1 LISRVAILDR
11 LQWLRAWVFPRA
23 PEAIGA
29 ALHQAQYNSVRKQV
43 PMLLSVAALNTLI
56 IMALCAHDNI
66 PLRNY
71 SWMSLLVL
79 YCVIRIYAWWRR
91 SKRPVISADIPRLLK
106 INVAVPLVMMAFLG
120 CATTATFIA
129 GTFKSM
135 LIIPVSLGFGAT
147 SIAHCLYTLRPA
159 AIGTLVIGIFP
170 TSIAMMV
177 FGNFDAAMLAVAM
190 LSVAVLMIRF
200 VSEQYDQ
207 LIASLFLEHQIR
219 ELANTDPLTGLA
231 NRRAIMS
238 ELDSALKAFEAG
250 AESFGVALLDLDGFK
265 EINDQMGH
273 HAGDAVLQKVAERLS
288 VAATQGDTVGRL
300 GGDEFIV
307 LMRGL
312 TQANE
317 ISARTTAMLATLCQP
332 VDIMGNR
339 LSIAASLGYAQHP
352 SDGADIEAMLHA
364 ADTALYAAKRG
375 GKVNSNSQN
384 IAPRVAA
391 R

>member
-11 LQWLRAWVFPRA
+11 LQRLRAWVFPRA
-23 PEAIGA
+23 PEEIRA
-29 ALHQAQYNSVRKQV
+29 ALHQAQFNSVRKQV

-71 SWMSLLVL
+71 SWMSLLIL
-79 YCVIRIYAWWRR
+79 YCAVRISVWWRR
-91 SKRPVISADIPRLLK
+91 SKRPVTSADIPRLLR
-106 INVAVPLVMMAFLG
+106 INIAVPLAMMAFLG
-120 CATTATFIA
+120 FATTVTFIA
-129 GTFKSM
+129 GTFHSM
-135 LIIPVSLGFGAT
+135 LLIPVSLGFGAT

-238 ELDSALKAFEAG
+238 ELDSALQAFEAG

-288 VAATQGDTVGRL
+288 AAANKGDTVGRL

-352 SDGADIEAMLHA
+352 EDGANVEAILHA
-364 ADTALYAAKRG
+364 ADAALYVAKRD
-375 GKVNSNSQN
+375 GKAQGNGQN
-384 IAPRVAA
+384 LTPRAAA

>member
-1 LISRVAILDR
+1 
-11 LQWLRAWVFPRA
+11 
-23 PEAIGA
+23 
-29 ALHQAQYNSVRKQV
+29 
-43 PMLLSVAALNTLI
+43 
-56 IMALCAHDNI
+56 
-66 PLRNY
+66 
-71 SWMSLLVL
+71 
-79 YCVIRIYAWWRR
+79 
-91 SKRPVISADIPRLLK
+91 
-106 INVAVPLVMMAFLG
+106 
-120 CATTATFIA
+120 
-129 GTFKSM
+129 
-135 LIIPVSLGFGAT
+135 LGFGAT

-288 VAATQGDTVGRL
+288 AAATQGDTVGRL

-312 TQANE
+312 TQTNE

-352 SDGADIEAMLHA
+352 EDGADVEAMLHA
-364 ADTALYAAKRG
+364 ADASLYAAKRD
-375 GKVNSNSQN
+375 GKANRNSQN

>member
-11 LQWLRAWVFPRA
+11 LQGLRAWVFPRA
-23 PEAIGA
+23 PEEIRA
-29 ALHQAQYNSVRKQV
+29 ALHQAQFNSVRKQV

-71 SWMSLLVL
+71 SWMSLLIL
-79 YCVIRIYAWWRR
+79 YCAVRIYAWWRR
-91 SKRPVISADIPRLLK
+91 SKRPVISADIPRLLR
-106 INVAVPLVMMAFLG
+106 INIAVPLVMMTFLG

-170 TSIAMMV
+170 TSIAMMT

-238 ELDSALKAFEAG
+238 ELDLALKAYETG

-273 HAGDAVLQKVAERLS
+273 HAGDIMLQKVAERLS
-288 VAATQGDTVGRL
+288 SAVTQGDTVGRL

-352 SDGADIEAMLHA
+352 EDGANVEAILHE
-364 ADTALYAAKRG
+364 ADTALYVAKRD
-375 GKVNSNSQN
+375 GKENMSRRN
-384 IAPRVAA
+384 IIPHAAA